1 MKKNVLLTRGG
12 TAMVTVCQ
20 VGQALAGAI
29 ERRMC
34 TFWPRQLRR
43 RGYAGMAGNEPP
55 QHREWSCTLAQGI
68 EIKELDG
75 LQKGEMLG
83 ASPFFYM
90 LRDFMAVR
98 HRRIQWSCC
107 FCRDEMEEKPVKL
120 SLAPMEGITGPVFR
134 KAHAS
139 CFGAL
144 DSCYLPFIAP
154 AHPGKA
160 FTEKT
165 LKALG
170 KQDGRSVI
178 PQLLTKDADDFVWTA
193 GLLAE
198 LGYSEVN
205 LNLGCPSGTVVA
217 KGKGAGLLRDAEGL
231 ERFLQDICARS
242 PLPVSVK
249 TRLGLA
255 DVGEYGRIL
264 AVLCRCPL
272 KELIVHPRVRTELY
286 RGTPHLS
293 CYGETLEKAPFPVA
307 YSGDIF
313 SVADFEELL
322 RSYPAT
328 THALLGRGILANP
341 ALGRMLKGGP
351 AATAEEIR
359 EFHDRLFEGYEEEM
373 GGNALFRMKEWWSY
387 ARFAFADPQKVWRLV
402 RKVRKA
408 DEYEKAVE
416 RIFNGVELADEAVYR
431 P

>member
-1 MKKNVLLTRGG
+1 M
-12 TAMVTVCQ
+12 A
-20 VGQALAGAI
+20 AL
-29 ERRMC
+29 
-34 TFWPRQLRR
+34 
-43 RGYAGMAGNEPP
+43 
-55 QHREWSCTLAQGI
+55 
-68 EIKELDG
+68 
-75 LQKGEMLG
+75 
-83 ASPFFYM
+83 SP
-90 LRDFMAVR
+90 
-98 HRRIQWSCC
+98 
-107 FCRDEMEEKPVKL
+107 
-120 SLAPMEGITGPVFR
+120 
-134 KAHAS
+134 
-139 CFGAL
+139 
-144 DSCYLPFIAP
+144 
-154 AHPGKA
+154 
-160 FTEKT
+160 
-165 LKALG
+165 
-170 KQDGRSVI
+170 

-255 DVGEYGRIL
+255 DVGEYRRIL
-264 AVLCRCPL
+264 AIFCRCPL
-272 KELIVHPRVRTELY
+272 KELIVHPRVRSELY

-313 SVADFEELL
+313 SAADFDELL

-328 THALLGRGILANP
+328 THVLLGRGILANP

-359 EFHDRLFEGYEEEM
+359 EFHDRLFEGNEEEM

-402 RKVRKA
+402 RKIRKA

>member
-1 MKKNVLLTRGG
+1 
-12 TAMVTVCQ
+12 
-20 VGQALAGAI
+20 
-29 ERRMC
+29 
-34 TFWPRQLRR
+34 
-43 RGYAGMAGNEPP
+43 MAGNEPP
-55 QHREWSCTLAQGI
+55 QHREWPCAVAQGI
-68 EIKELDG
+68 EIKGLDG

-83 ASPFFYM
+83 ASPFFYV

-205 LNLGCPSGTVVA
+205 LNLGCPSGTVAA
-217 KGKGAGLLRDAEGL
+217 KKKGAGILRDTYFMEKFLYEVFEGLSDHMKCRTSARRRRARKIPPGYLRKVASAGLGEDTPGPCRCRRIRETPCCLLPLPSEGAHRPSPGEVRALSGDAASFMLWRDAREGTFPCGVQRRYLLRC
-231 ERFLQDICARS
+231 RFR
-242 PLPVSVK
+242 
-249 TRLGLA
+249 
-255 DVGEYGRIL
+255 
-264 AVLCRCPL
+264 
-272 KELIVHPRVRTELY
+272 
-286 RGTPHLS
+286 
-293 CYGETLEKAPFPVA
+293 
-307 YSGDIF
+307 
-313 SVADFEELL
+313 
-322 RSYPAT
+322 
-328 THALLGRGILANP
+328 
-341 ALGRMLKGGP
+341 
-351 AATAEEIR
+351 
-359 EFHDRLFEGYEEEM
+359 
-373 GGNALFRMKEWWSY
+373 
-387 ARFAFADPQKVWRLV
+387 
-402 RKVRKA
+402 
-408 DEYEKAVE
+408 
-416 RIFNGVELADEAVYR
+416 
-431 P
+431 